1 MNNKELIERINKS
14 ANELDFVKTRKYIEH
29 NLKVVETNRNHLN
42 QNARELF
49 RFITDNIR
57 SGHIQPSRSDIATV
71 NRINS
76 YASSFHIGGI
86 KLVLK
91 RNSKLFLNKDIIA
104 YLNEDAKIILGD
116 MGVIPKD

>member
-1 MNNKELIERINKS
+1 MNNKELIERINSS
-14 ANELDFVKTRKYIEH
+14 ANKLDFVKVRKYIEN

-42 QNARELF
+42 QNARDLY
-49 RFITDNIR
+49 RFISDNIK

-91 RNSKLFLNKDIIA
+91 RNTKLFLNKEIIT

-116 MGVIPKD
+116 MGVIPNE

>member
-1 MNNKELIERINKS
+1 MNNKELIERINSS
-14 ANELDFVKTRKYIEH
+14 ANEHDFVKVRKYIEN

-42 QNARELF
+42 QNARDLF
-49 RFITDNIR
+49 RFITDNIK
-57 SGHIQPSRSDIATV
+57 SGRIQPSRSDIATV
-71 NRINS
+71 HRINS

-91 RNSKLFLNKDIIA
+91 RNTKLFLNKEIIP